1 MFLRQRKHRLQNASI
16 RSIIFMYFTITAL
29 AASVFIGVSLYG
41 RLSGQMS
48 SALQEENHILINQL
62 GRTMDSYLRL
72 VMKLSDSLYYGVIKN
87 ADLSD
92 GSINGEITLL
102 YDNNKDNVENIA
114 LFSKEGELLESV
126 PAARLKNNAQVA
138 DQDWFTA
145 ALEKTENLHF
155 SMPHVQHIFDTGDSQ
170 YRWVVSVARAVEIT
184 DGPYTDQG
192 VLLIDLRYNS
202 LALLATWGM
211 TLESFAIAMVL
222 AVAVTVMRVSPLKPL
237 RVFGDLYVQVFRN
250 IPGIA
255 LLIIVVYAL
264 PPLKVVLP
272 YRTCVIVATVLL
284 GSAFGSENFM
294 SGINTVGVGQVE
306 AARSLGMSFSRILAK
321 IVIPQALR
329 SSVLPMTNLFIA
341 VMLTT
346 ALGSQVPLK
355 PQELTGV
362 VSYINTRSLGGVAA
376 FFISALGYLGTAFV
390 VSHIG
395 NYIDKKVRILR

>member
-1 MFLRQRKHRLQNASI
+1 MSLSELW
-16 RSIIFMYFTITAL
+16 
-29 AASVFIGVSLYG
+29 SLYG
-41 RLSGQMS
+41 Q
-48 SALQEENHILINQL
+48 N
-62 GRTMDSYLRL
+62 Y
-72 VMKLSDSLYYGVIKN
+72 
-87 ADLSD
+87 
-92 GSINGEITLL
+92 
-102 YDNNKDNVENIA
+102 
-114 LFSKEGELLESV
+114 
-126 PAARLKNNAQVA
+126 
-138 DQDWFTA
+138 
-145 ALEKTENLHF
+145 
-155 SMPHVQHIFDTGDSQ
+155 
-170 YRWVVSVARAVEIT
+170 
-184 DGPYTDQG
+184 
-192 VLLIDLRYNS
+192 ID
-202 LALLATWGM
+202 ALLATWGM

-222 AVAVTVMRVSPLKPL
+222 AVAVTVMRVVAAQAAARLWRPVCSGLP
-237 RVFGDLYVQVFRN
+237 QH
-250 IPGIA
+250 PGIA

>member
-1 MFLRQRKHRLQNASI
+1 MSLSELW
-16 RSIIFMYFTITAL
+16 
-29 AASVFIGVSLYG
+29 SLYG
-41 RLSGQMS
+41 Q
-48 SALQEENHILINQL
+48 N
-62 GRTMDSYLRL
+62 Y
-72 VMKLSDSLYYGVIKN
+72 
-87 ADLSD
+87 
-92 GSINGEITLL
+92 
-102 YDNNKDNVENIA
+102 
-114 LFSKEGELLESV
+114 
-126 PAARLKNNAQVA
+126 
-138 DQDWFTA
+138 
-145 ALEKTENLHF
+145 
-155 SMPHVQHIFDTGDSQ
+155 
-170 YRWVVSVARAVEIT
+170 
-184 DGPYTDQG
+184 
-192 VLLIDLRYNS
+192 ID
-202 LALLATWGM
+202 ALLATWGM

-255 LLIIVVYAL
+255 LLIISYI
-264 PPLKVVLP
+264 VLYKTRFGLRLS

-306 AARSLGMSFSRILAK
+306 AARSLGMSFNRILAK

-376 FFISALGYLGTAFV
+376 FFISALGYLGAAFV